1 MNEKMSNELRKSFAI
16 GRELSI
22 KHQDNCLRLVHVIY
36 GVITSENIISDILK
50 EKIGDYDLFC
60 TEIESF
66 NKKQSNK
73 DPEVNSETILKFDK
87 ELSDVLKLC
96 RINKTP
102 MEDIGVELF
111 MLLVYEIDL
120 SIIKIFDEYGVTK
133 KYLKSKLEQLKA
145 SSVGDEREIP
155 IKNENLIDKVKSKT
169 PIIDSF
175 TRDLTALANEG
186 KLDLV
191 IGRNSEVERVSQILS
206 RRKKNN
212 PILIGEPGVG
222 KTAIAEGLAI
232 MIANNE
238 CPNPLQGKRLV
249 SLDLTSLVA
258 GTKYRGQFEERIKG
272 LLDEACENPDI
283 IMFIDEIHT
292 MIGTGNSSG
301 SLDVANVFKPA
312 LARGEIQ
319 CIGATTLKEYHENI
333 EKDGALERRFQ
344 KVIVNPPSLTETIT
358 ILSNIKNIY
367 ENFHNVEYTE
377 AAIETTVRLAERYIT
392 NREFPDKAIDIMDEA
407 GSRKQI
413 SVKTP
418 DVIKALEAEIKEIQI
433 KKENVVKSQDYEEA
447 AELRDL
453 EKTVSKKLIKEKELF
468 KKSLNSNKIIID
480 DNVIYEVV
488 SHMTG
493 IPVNNLSEDEID
505 RLLNIEKII
514 SGSVIGQDEA
524 IEKIT
529 SAIKRNRTGI
539 RKQQKPIG
547 SFMFIG
553 PTGVGK
559 TELAKTLAKN
569 VFGSE
574 DSIIRFD
581 MSEYGEKFNITK
593 LIGSPPGYIGYNE
606 GGQLTEK
613 VKNKPYSLIL
623 FDEIEKAHP
632 DIFNVM
638 LQLLDEGHLTDAS
651 GRKINFKNTIIIMT
665 SNIGLKEVQDFGTK
679 IGFSNDD
686 NKLKPSKA
694 IIEKNL
700 KKFFKPEFLNRL
712 DDIIYFNNL
721 KKDEILQIVDIQLN
735 ELSNRL
741 FESNYTFK
749 ISKKAKEKL
758 AELGYDDNY
767 GARELQRVIQKHI
780 EDEMSEQLLKHRMPT
795 EAKFDISYNSTSDK
809 IIVKLV

>member
-60 TEIESF
+60 NEIESF

-169 PIIDSF
+169 PIIDGF

-272 LLDEACENPDI
+272 LLDEARENSNI

-418 DVIKALEAEIKEIQI
+418 DVIKTLEAEIKEIQI

-795 EAKFDISYNSTSDK
+795 EAKFDISYNTTSDK

>member
-60 TEIESF
+60 NEIESF

-145 SSVGDEREIP
+145 SLVGDEREIP

-169 PIIDSF
+169 PIIDGF

-272 LLDEACENPDI
+272 LLDEARENSNI

-418 DVIKALEAEIKEIQI
+418 DVIKTLEAEIKEIQI

-795 EAKFDISYNSTSDK
+795 EAKFDISYNTTSDK

>member
-36 GVITSENIISDILK
+36 GVITSENIVSDILK

-169 PIIDSF
+169 PIIDGF

-272 LLDEACENPDI
+272 LLDEARENSNI

-418 DVIKALEAEIKEIQI
+418 DVIKTLEAEIKEIQI

-795 EAKFDISYNSTSDK
+795 EAKFDISYNTTSDK

>member
-36 GVITSENIISDILK
+36 GVITSENIVSDILK

-169 PIIDSF
+169 PIIDGF

-272 LLDEACENPDI
+272 LLDEARENSNI

-468 KKSLNSNKIIID
+468 KKSLNNNKIIID

-795 EAKFDISYNSTSDK
+795 EAKFDISYNTTSDK

>member
-60 TEIESF
+60 NEIESF

-169 PIIDSF
+169 PIIDGF

-272 LLDEACENPDI
+272 LLDEARENSNI

-795 EAKFDISYNSTSDK
+795 EAKFDISYNTTSDK